1 MQRLPSNPA
10 SLGAAQP
17 AQGLSKIVI
26 TQIFVLLG
34 TINQEKDK
42 AKREAQSEQI
52 NGVSSLSL
60 QCLILILTVS

>member
-10 SLGAAQP
+10 SVGAAQQS
-17 AQGLSKIVI
+17 QGLSKIVI

-42 AKREAQSEQI
+42 AKRETQAEQI
-52 NGVSSLSL
+52 HGV
-60 QCLILILTVS
+60 

>member
-10 SLGAAQP
+10 SVGAAQQS
-17 AQGLSKIVI
+17 QGLSKIVI

-42 AKREAQSEQI
+42 AKRETQSEQI
-52 NGVSSLSL
+52 NGVCRCYRMLFLCS
-60 QCLILILTVS
+60 